1 MRMSLSDARRPLT
14 TVCRGKKTETNRNN
28 NSLSLSD
35 IISAAG
41 SSSKVKIQG
50 QKPEMTLL
58 PSSIKVMCA

>member
-1 MRMSLSDARRPLT
+1 MRVSLSDARRPLK

-50 QKPEMTLL
+50 
-58 PSSIKVMCA
+58 